1 MRAFH
6 DHDTEGHSRYDAV
19 SNREILGAGE
29 SAHREFTDNRA
40 ALLHLRENLFVLLGI
55 NHVDLTAQDV
65 DCGARERTERAL
77 VGAGINAAR
86 QTADDYQISA
96 KSLANFSAI

>member
-1 MRAFH
+1 MTRFRI
-6 DHDTEGHSRYDAV
+6 GKL
-19 SNREILGAGE
+19 LGAGE
-29 SAHREFTDNRA
+29 GAHREFRDDGA
-40 ALLHLRENLFVLLGI
+40 ALLHFGEDLFVLLGI
-55 NHVDLTAQDV
+55 NHVDLTAQDA